1 MTSQNSGVIYLRELR
16 VAAVIGIYEWEQRI
30 RQTLVIDLEM
40 GADTRAAAA
49 TDSIAQTL
57 NYKAVAERVT
67 AFVEATR
74 FQLIETLAERI
85 ADILMGEFK
94 IPWIKVSI
102 SKPGAIKGSRDVGV
116 VIERGSRKP
125 PSE

>member
-1 MTSQNSGVIYLRELR
+1 MTGQDSGIIYLRELR

-30 RQTLVIDLEM
+30 RQTVVIDLEM
-40 GADTRAAAA
+40 AADIRAAAA

-67 AFVEATR
+67 GFVEATR
-74 FQLIETLAERI
+74 FQLIETLAEHI
-85 ADILMGEFK
+85 ADILLNEFK
-94 IPWIKVSI
+94 IPWIKVSV

-116 VIERGSRKP
+116 VIERGSQKP
-125 PSE
+125 RF

>member
-1 MTSQNSGVIYLRELR
+1 MTNQNSGVIYLRELR

-40 GADTRAAAA
+40 GADIRAAAA

-67 AFVEATR
+67 AFVETTR

>member
-40 GADTRAAAA
+40 GADIRAAAA